1 MSDKLEKAFRLTEE
15 EHAEAFERYANAF
28 LVDDY
33 PELQPLGGKRDKGMD
48 ARVYNNETGK
58 TELVVQSC
66 VSPATTART
75 KVLGTIKKLTDNM
88 PEVLIYCTSAVVA
101 TALDE
106 TKRELRKN
114 YKITLEICD
123 APWFTQR
130 QKTST
135 NRDSLSEQYADE
147 VLAPFIKELQP
158 DRLYRLVLSDEEER
172 IAVQYLRS
180 RKS

>member
-1 MSDKLEKAFRLTEE
+1 MSDKLEKAFDLTKE

-33 PELQPLGGKRDKGMD
+33 PELQPLGGKKDGGMD
-48 ARVYNNETGK
+48 ARVYNNEAGK

-75 KVLGTIKKLTDNM
+75 KVLGTIKKLKDNM
-88 PEVLIYCTSAVVA
+88 PEVLIYSTPAVVA

-106 TKRELRKN
+106 TKRELRKEH
-114 YKITLEICD
+114 KVTLEVYH

-130 QKTST
+130 QRTST
-135 NRDSLSEQYADE
+135 NRLSLSERYAGGG
-147 VLAPFIKELQP
+147 ASIK
-158 DRLYRLVLSDEEER
+158 DG
-172 IAVQYLRS
+172 
-180 RKS
+180 